1 MRLFEFTTISST
13 DDVAEEAVL
22 SAVQDL
28 ISQGHTDVDPSV
40 ITNMVVA
47 ATSQPFLLKDLIV
60 LNNNSEAIQ
69 HYIDSINPSKVKFS
83 SEILTVKNENPE
95 KKKEKSLST
104 VSNMAKRAIGRSRL
118 GEDASSTDSSANLL
132 TALNFWRNR
141 YKDSDTPAKIKTQS
155 LINMVL
161 STDKTFDYA
170 SLADAN
176 ENNPAV
182 KNLIKSF
189 NREYVEL
196 QPYGDEVNDD
206 TPETN
211 TDEDMGIEQGQEQY
225 QEPVD
230 TVDDMAKRAAKQR
243 GAAVA

>member
-95 KKKEKSLST
+95 KKKEKSLAT

-118 GEDASSTDSSANLL
+118 GEDSSPTDSSANLL

-141 YKDSDTPAKIKTQS
+141 YKDTDTPAKIKTQS

-161 STDKTFDYA
+161 STDRTFDYA
-170 SLADAN
+170 TLTDAN
-176 ENNPAV
+176 DNNPAV

-189 NREYVEL
+189 NREYIEL
-196 QPYGDEVNDD
+196 QPYGDEIDND

-211 TDEDMGIEQGQEQY
+211 TDETTNMAQDQV